1 MKAEWQTT
9 RRHVT
14 EVLAKRRQIVC
25 SLVLQP
31 SLLHVLSFLLSL
43 LRFIAVRLLLCLPYL
58 HASQVRDVPINPFV
72 FVFLWN
78 RAAQVLMPLGFARR
92 SKTRLVAS
100 EFANQIEYGPTS
112 HIELHV
118 TPTPHNRNPYKL
130 WLQHS
135 PPATPWIA
143 LSTCSLHLILY
154 QFEEPKQLKLLS
166 GLLTWVYRNIEA

>member
-1 MKAEWQTT
+1 MVLEHEAFGPGTRTRLTTHVGSCPLDRETVKAEWQTT

-43 LRFIAVRLLLCLPYL
+43 LYMPPKSEMFRSTHSFSCFCGIVLPRFSC
-58 HASQVRDVPINPFV
+58 
-72 FVFLWN
+72 
-78 RAAQVLMPLGFARR
+78 LGFARR

-118 TPTPHNRNPYKL
+118 NPNTPQPQP
-130 WLQHS
+130 LQ
-135 PPATPWIA
+135 A
-143 LSTCSLHLILY
+143 LVT
-154 QFEEPKQLKLLS
+154 
-166 GLLTWVYRNIEA
+166 T